1 VAGTTEDDP
10 SSQAAVELERPFEGK
25 PWPVPGGCVVAPFE
39 GFLVRRHVMEARK
52 FAIGDQVRLRL
63 DSYANDNP
71 ADVYTV
77 SRALPATA
85 NVWQYRVKRVGDG
98 QERAVNE
105 LQLEKAASQTSAQ
118 RSVAEMQQD
127 TQRIRNTRASERAR
141 AVARR
146 SEQERH

>member
-1 VAGTTEDDP
+1 
-10 SSQAAVELERPFEGK
+10 
-25 PWPVPGGCVVAPFE
+25 
-39 GFLVRRHVMEARK
+39 MEARK
-52 FAIGDQVRLRL
+52 FAIGDQVYLRL

-77 SRALPATA
+77 SRALPAMA

-105 LQLEKAASQTSAQ
+105 LQLAKAASQISAQ
-118 RSVAEMQQD
+118 RSMAEMQQD
-127 TQRIRNTRASERAR
+127 AQRIRNAR
-141 AVARR
+141 AAERTRMVARR